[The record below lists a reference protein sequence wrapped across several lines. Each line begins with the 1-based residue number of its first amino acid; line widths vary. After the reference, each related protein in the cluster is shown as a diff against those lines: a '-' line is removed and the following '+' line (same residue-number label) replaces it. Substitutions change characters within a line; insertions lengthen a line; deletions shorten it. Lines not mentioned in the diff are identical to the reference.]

1 MKTAPTKFALA
12 FTGILA
18 VSALSGFV
26 SAAQSSST
34 ATQENTAVYVIE
46 SIKIPGHAKSVLSD
60 TRAARVALF
69 EGQTDAAIDLVQKAL
84 DTFDAGVADY
94 AVELDD
100 DSGFGIP
107 VDSSVEFNEGFQP
120 TDTDA
125 KVINQAGQLAQKG
138 DSQAAVKAM
147 IEGGIELDFKYA
159 MLPVASTVVSLNNAL
174 GDLQSGSFYEANIAL
189 KAIETS
195 LVIEDYGVADTSKQ
209 GFAWETISQS

>member
-1 MKTAPTKFALA
+1 MKTASTKIALA
-12 FTGILA
+12 LTGILA
-18 VSALSGFV
+18 AGSVSGLAL
-26 SAAQSSST
+26 AAQSKA
-34 ATQENTAVYVIE
+34 ATQESAAVYVIE

-100 DSGFGIP
+100 DAGFGIP

-120 TDTDA
+120 TESNA
-125 KVINQAGQLAQKG
+125 KVINQAGQLAQQG
-138 DSQAAVKAM
+138 DSQAAVKTM

-159 MLPVASTVVSLNNAL
+159 MLPVAPTVVSLNNAL
-174 GDLQSGSFYEANIAL
+174 DDLQDGSFYEANIAL

-195 LVIEDYGVADTSKQ
+195 LVIEDYGVADTPKQ
-209 GFAWETISQS
+209 GFAWETISKS

>member
-1 MKTAPTKFALA
+1 MKTASTKIALA

-18 VSALSGFV
+18 ASSVSGLAMAGQSKAAIQE
-26 SAAQSSST
+26 SA
-34 ATQENTAVYVIE
+34 AVYVIE

-84 DTFDAGVADY
+84 ETFDAGVADY
-94 AVELDD
+94 AVELDGD
-100 DSGFGIP
+100 AGFGIP

-120 TDTDA
+120 TESNA
-125 KVINQAGQLAQKG
+125 KVINQAGQLAQQG
-138 DSQAAVKAM
+138 DSKAAVKTM

-159 MLPVASTVVSLNNAL
+159 MLPVAPTVVSLNNAL
-174 GDLQSGSFYEANIAL
+174 DDLQDGSFYEANIAL

-195 LVIEDYGVADTSKQ
+195 LVIEDYGVADTPKQ
-209 GFAWETISQS
+209 GFAWETISKS

>member
-18 VSALSGFV
+18 VSAMSGFV
-26 SAAQSSST
+26 SAAQSSNTS
-34 ATQENTAVYVIE
+34 QDNTAVYVVE
-46 SIKIPGHAKSVLSD
+46 SIKIPGHAKSVLAD

-120 TDTDA
+120 TDADA

-138 DSQAAVKAM
+138 DSKAAVKTM

-159 MLPVASTVVSLNNAL
+159 MLPVAPTVVSLNNAL
-174 GDLQSGSFYEANIAL
+174 DDLQDGSFYEANIAL

-195 LVIEDYGVADTSKQ
+195 LVIEDYGVADTPKQ
-209 GFAWETISQS
+209 GFAWETISKS

>member
-1 MKTAPTKFALA
+1 MKTASTKIALA

-18 VSALSGFV
+18 ASSVSGLVLASE
-26 SAAQSSST
+26 SKAAS
-34 ATQENTAVYVIE
+34 QENAAVYVIE
-46 SIKIPGHAKSVLSD
+46 SIKIPGHAKSVLAD

-100 DSGFGIP
+100 DAGFGIP

-120 TDTDA
+120 TESNA

-138 DSQAAVKAM
+138 DSQAAVKTM

-159 MLPVASTVVSLNNAL
+159 MLPVAPTVVSLNNAL
-174 GDLQSGSFYEANIAL
+174 DDLQDGSFYEANIVL

-195 LVIEDYGVADTSKQ
+195 LVIEDYGVADTPKQ
-209 GFAWETISQS
+209 GFAWETISKS